1 MSSKF
6 IDDVYTNEYIPKEK
20 SIYSKENLQFEE
32 ELKKEV
38 EKKQLEDI
46 PDELFERLLAEAR
59 ENPTK
64 PFTKEEAFIISK
76 KLEENKKEAK
86 VLLKNIKDKKDSLY
100 KRVVNSPDKFNL
112 DISKNSNLKRS
123 ANRVFGGNKQEVTYE
138 DYATLLE
145 MRKQLQLNES
155 LDILAREDLDHGNV

>member
-1 MSSKF
+1 M
-6 IDDVYTNEYIPKEK
+6 
-20 SIYSKENLQFEE
+20 
-32 ELKKEV
+32 
-38 EKKQLEDI
+38 
-46 PDELFERLLAEAR
+46 FERLLAEAR